1 MKKLKYTRVKDL
13 SQYTSYCNKH
23 EELTLK
29 DDEKYEEEISLLELL
44 IEDYDK
50 RITDEKLGKLDPI
63 ELLRSLLENNMMSQ
77 TEFAKELNISKQ
89 LLSDILGY
97 RRNISKDLV
106 LKFSEYFS
114 MRQEAFSRKYNLKP
128 RKKNY
133 AKSES

>member
-29 DDEKYEEEISLLELL
+29 DEEKYEEEISLLELL

-50 RITDEKLGKLDPI
+50 RITEEKFEKLDPV
-63 ELLRSLLENNMMSQ
+63 ELLISLLENNMMSQ

-114 MRQEAFSRKYNLKP
+114 MRQEAFSRKYDLKP
-128 RKKNY
+128 RKKSY